1 MHEKTGES
9 EPPQPGIPEPLGPPG
24 PPGLPGPKG
33 NLIVLFSYVAS

>member
-9 EPPQPGIPEPLGPPG
+9 EPPQPGVPGPPG

-33 NLIVLFSYVAS
+33 NNFHVLFIS

>member
-1 MHEKTGES
+1 MHEKIGES
-9 EPPQPGIPEPLGPPG
+9 EPPQPGILGPPG